1 MTKAWNAIV
10 TAKDLYLTLI
20 EEMGAVG
27 NGTVWPLLIAAT
39 VYFMWG

>member
-1 MTKAWNAIV
+1 MTKAWNAVV

-27 NGTVWPLLIAAT
+27 NGTIWPVLILAT
-39 VYFMWG
+39 WWWL